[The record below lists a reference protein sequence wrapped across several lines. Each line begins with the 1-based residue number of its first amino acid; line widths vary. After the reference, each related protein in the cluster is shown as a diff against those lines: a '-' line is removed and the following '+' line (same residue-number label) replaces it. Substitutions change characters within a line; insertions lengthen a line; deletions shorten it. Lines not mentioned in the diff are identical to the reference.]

1 MGNIEH
7 GEKSK
12 RYANMVERSIGSC
25 FEPGNRIEISSLRLK
40 RDTVSLISSSEEK
53 LSIGATAVSLR
64 NDFLKAKLKLRFL
77 PNQAISL
84 RTWRKKQVNEKNI
97 YVYTQFIF
105 KKKKEEK
112 EMDIFYISKPSVII
126 AIAVA
131 RPRNWIASRIA
142 ARRPNN
148 FWPWNPFCSVNP
160 LPRQV

>member
-131 RPRNWIASRIA
+131 RPRNWIASNR
-142 ARRPNN
+142 
-148 FWPWNPFCSVNP
+148 SEKT
-160 LPRQV
+160 